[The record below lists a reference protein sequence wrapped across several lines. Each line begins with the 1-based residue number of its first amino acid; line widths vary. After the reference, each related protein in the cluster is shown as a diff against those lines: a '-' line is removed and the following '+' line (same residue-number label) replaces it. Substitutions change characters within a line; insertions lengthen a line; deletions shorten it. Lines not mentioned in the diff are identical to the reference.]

1 MGSSAR
7 LAGSTRHRTWTIVA
21 TLLGVVGI
29 VGTLVAAVAVAH
41 GDASSSRQQ
50 LARSSANI
58 AASLQLAINDEESL
72 VVNASA
78 FVLEDPRASNAQ
90 FATWLTMVQA
100 FERNPAV
107 MGLGESVIV
116 PSAKLAAFAASAVR
130 DPAGSLGPNGTFNV
144 IPPGDRPFY
153 CLAVLNQSRVGA
165 PAQPAGFDF
174 CAVPAQSRQFLG
186 ARDSGLGSYQ
196 PITVP
201 GNTWLGAVVP
211 IYRGGVVPATV
222 DARRR
227 AFVGWFGMFLNQTQ
241 VIDRAL
247 QGHTGL
253 LVSMRF
259 GAGSSRVTFSAGT
272 APHGAQSVTTD
283 LANGW
288 TMRTSGAV
296 LAGTVWANLNA
307 LAVLFAGVILSL
319 LVTLLVLVLATGR
332 ARALLMVEERTGEL
346 RYQALHDSL
355 TDLPNR
361 ALIMDRIGQMMTRN
375 RRNGTDGS
383 VLFVDLDDFKNVNDT
398 LGHDAGDQLLVAVAA
413 RLKST
418 LRDADTVGRMSGDEF
433 IVLIDGGDLAIGP
446 ELLAARLLD
455 VMRQPFHLDGVALP
469 LTVNT
474 SIGIACGD
482 RTGPSEMLGDAD
494 MALYQAKADGKNR
507 YQIFRPEMQTVL
519 NHRMELELALRSAL
533 AADQFRLVY
542 QPIYNLDN
550 RRLVGVEALLRWE
563 HPTLGV
569 LLPDEFIPV
578 LEQTGEIR
586 EVGRWVLRQAC
597 EQMARWHSRG
607 DTLDISVNISA
618 RQLDDDAIVGHIG
631 DALAASGLA
640 PTSLIV
646 EVTESA
652 LMRTPDDTARR
663 LRSIKALGAR
673 IAVDDFGTGYSSLTY
688 LQRFPVDCLK
698 IDRSFISAI
707 STSPE
712 SKALLS
718 TLIQLGKDLGLT
730 TLAEGVETLS
740 QMAEVQH
747 ERVDFAQGFLFAR
760 PLAPD
765 DLESQFLIP
774 GRPRAPQAASARPR
788 ADHPSADGELPDSD
802 GELLDQAGT
811 KYL

>member
-253 LVSMRF
+253 LVLMGF

>member
-1 MGSSAR
+1 MLLR
-7 LAGSTRHRTWTIVA
+7 L
-21 TLLGVVGI
+21 TLG
-29 VGTLVAAVAVAH
+29 
-41 GDASSSRQQ
+41 R
-50 LARSSANI
+50 
-58 AASLQLAINDEESL
+58 
-72 VVNASA
+72 
-78 FVLEDPRASNAQ
+78 
-90 FATWLTMVQA
+90 
-100 FERNPAV
+100 
-107 MGLGESVIV
+107 
-116 PSAKLAAFAASAVR
+116 
-130 DPAGSLGPNGTFNV
+130 
-144 IPPGDRPFY
+144 PPHSIFY